1 MKISARVVKNY
12 VNINNFG
19 FGNQWEIRAN
29 EPNTLYFQLVDSD
42 LASKDGCQFRYIPIA
57 GCVDPIEMNVI
68 FPSIDDDSVLT
79 IPATPVDAADGS
91 LWKVDL
97 TALQVPASGNVVFE
111 LIVCGVTRRFSI
123 MNGIQVEYPGSEG
136 SC

>member
-12 VNINNFG
+12 ANINNFS

-42 LASKDGCQFRYIPIA
+42 LASKEGCQFRYIPVGTDID
-57 GCVDPIEMNVI
+57 VNVI
-68 FPSIDDDSVLT
+68 FPSIDDDGDLT
-79 IPATPVDAADGS
+79 VAAAPVSAADGS

-111 LIVCGVTRRFSI
+111 LIVDGVTRSFGI
-123 MNGIQVEYPGSEG
+123 VNGIQVEYPGSEG